1 MQEIKS
7 VEKFISA
14 IMKMKREKESQG
26 LISNQWFFR
35 GQKNSSWSIIPN
47 AFRDDKLSSEYDII
61 QNAIRQNPFEF
72 RSLTEFETLTKL
84 QHYGLG
90 TRLVD
95 VTLNP
100 LVALF
105 FATEPSITYEPGRD
119 KRYKQKEMDGIVF
132 FQFTSWHALRDL
144 GVRIAMSIPFID
156 FTESFTVDSLL
167 HYMHQNRVISDDESV
182 ILKANDYSLF
192 IEYIQKNYFIISTHS
207 NERLTRQSGAFIL
220 PTAIKLAEND
230 DATRNKKTEKSYLIL
245 NGEFDKEFFIIPSTA
260 KEQIREELDFFNINE
275 ATMFPELEHQMMYIQ
290 QKNRSN
296 HGAAVQFQKFEIPIS
311 DYDETIYSNYPP
323 DIEKIVAVIVKRA
336 TPETKKE
343 LLDYIRNETHYVDWK
358 SRNQIRSQI
367 RLGCSRILQK
377 EYSATDSKNL
387 SQQLLDM
394 LLNPTPEFVD
404 QNALN

>member
-132 FQFTSWHALRDL
+132 FQFTPWHALRDL

-182 ILKANDYSLF
+182 ILKTNDYSLF

-220 PTAIKLAEND
+220 PTA
-230 DATRNKKTEKSYLIL
+230 L
-245 NGEFDKEFFIIPSTA
+245 N
-260 KEQIREELDFFNINE
+260 
-275 ATMFPELEHQMMYIQ
+275 
-290 QKNRSN
+290 
-296 HGAAVQFQKFEIPIS
+296 
-311 DYDETIYSNYPP
+311 
-323 DIEKIVAVIVKRA
+323 
-336 TPETKKE
+336 
-343 LLDYIRNETHYVDWK
+343 
-358 SRNQIRSQI
+358 
-367 RLGCSRILQK
+367 LQK
-377 EYSATDSKNL
+377 T
-387 SQQLLDM
+387 M
-394 LLNPTPEFVD
+394 TPQEIKKPR
-404 QNALN
+404 NHT